1 MTLRGIVA
9 GNLRKLR
16 LAKGLS
22 QEEVAHLAGLDRN
35 YVGNL
40 EREQNSPTVDT
51 LERIAEVLGV
61 AAVEFFRESR

>member
-1 MTLRGIVA
+1 MKLRGIVA
-9 GNLRKLR
+9 GNLRRLR
-16 LAKGLS
+16 TAKGLS

-51 LERIAEVLGV
+51 LERIAAVLE
-61 AAVEFFRESR
+61 APAVELFREP

>member
-1 MTLRGIVA
+1 MKLRGIVA
-9 GNLRKLR
+9 GNLRRLR
-16 LAKGLS
+16 MAKGLS

-51 LERIAEVLGV
+51 LERIAAVLE
-61 AAVEFFRESR
+61 APAVELFREP

>member
-1 MTLRGIVA
+1 MKLRGIVA
-9 GNLRKLR
+9 GNLRRLR
-16 LAKGLS
+16 MAKGLS

-51 LERIAEVLGV
+51 LERIAAVLD
-61 AAVEFFRESR
+61 APALEFFRQPD

>member
-1 MTLRGIVA
+1 M
-9 GNLRKLR
+9 
-16 LAKGLS
+16 AKGLS

-51 LERIAEVLGV
+51 LERIAAVLD
-61 AAVEFFRESR
+61 APALEFFRQPD